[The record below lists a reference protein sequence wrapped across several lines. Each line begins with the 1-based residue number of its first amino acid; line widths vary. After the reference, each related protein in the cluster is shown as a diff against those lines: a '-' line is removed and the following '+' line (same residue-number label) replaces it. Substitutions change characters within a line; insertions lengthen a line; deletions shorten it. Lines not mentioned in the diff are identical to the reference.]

1 MGPCTVHPPSCLAPD
16 HPRFCDA
23 VLTAHL
29 LDLHSSGIGS
39 KEFPRFVQPQG
50 DFGTEIWTNFSPT
63 SPGIL
68 QVLYRFPV
76 PELTAVFIL
85 DSLPKMSTVLRK
97 AVFPSP
103 SGPGTLHWKHGIGVR
118 GAAYFNTGPCV
129 NLSRPPWDSLEM
141 APGYLSFCTCAS
153 AGH

>member
-1 MGPCTVHPPSCLAPD
+1 MVHPPSCLAPD

-23 VLTAHL
+23 VLTAPL

-39 KEFPRFVQPQG
+39 KEFPRFVQTQG

-97 AVFPSP
+97 AVFLSP
-103 SGPGTLHWKHGIGVR
+103 GGPGTLHLKHGIR

-141 APGYLSFCTCAS
+141 APGYLSFFTCAS
-153 AGH
+153 AGHWR